1 MPDFFKPKKQILK
14 TPEQAYSELL
24 GGSTENQV
32 VEIDISLIDEI
43 DDQPQSI
50 HQDKIENIAESMK
63 HIGQIDPVTV
73 VKSKKEGRYVLLAGR
88 HRKRACLLNGQKS
101 VKAIIKNETDPDKQR
116 LILLATNNDRNT
128 DYLPS
133 ELAFSYAEQSELLK
147 KLGSKSTVSAIA
159 EQNNTNRK
167 AVHRHIRLTYL
178 IKPLFNKVDSG
189 AITVGAGYELSFL
202 SEEQQISL
210 LNFIL
215 NNASVC
221 QKIDKDIARR
231 IRLEPDNLQEIF
243 YQKVDVPV
251 LFEEADIEEENIE
264 IEPLEAEKE
273 KVNNSS
279 EKVINPEPSN
289 RKCPTVGHLNE
300 KEQLPNELIMTL
312 SATVLNCTSSVLK
325 YYATAFPT
333 TAESVN
339 MFSQR
344 FKNFSASGNTQNYVP
359 YQEYQNCEYKLK
371 FLKKQLEFY
380 LNNNKYTVAYNE
392 LDEFIRRYLRKFF
405 PKEKLVELISNT

>member
-1 MPDFFKPKKQILK
+1 M
-14 TPEQAYSELL
+14 
-24 GGSTENQV
+24 
-32 VEIDISLIDEI
+32 
-43 DDQPQSI
+43 
-50 HQDKIENIAESMK
+50 
-63 HIGQIDPVTV
+63 
-73 VKSKKEGRYVLLAGR
+73 KSKKEGRYVLLAGR

-178 IKPLFNKVDSG
+178 IKPLLNKVDSG

-243 YQKVDVPV
+243 YPKVDVPV
-251 LFEEADIEEENIE
+251 LFEEADIEEENIG

-279 EKVINPEPSN
+279 EKVINPETSN
-289 RKCPTVGHLNE
+289 RKCPTVGHLKE

>member
-1 MPDFFKPKKQILK
+1 M
-14 TPEQAYSELL
+14 
-24 GGSTENQV
+24 
-32 VEIDISLIDEI
+32 
-43 DDQPQSI
+43 
-50 HQDKIENIAESMK
+50 
-63 HIGQIDPVTV
+63 
-73 VKSKKEGRYVLLAGR
+73 
-88 HRKRACLLNGQKS
+88 
-101 VKAIIKNETDPDKQR
+101 
-116 LILLATNNDRNT
+116 ATNNDRNT

-178 IKPLFNKVDSG
+178 IKPLLNKVDSG

-251 LFEEADIEEENIE
+251 LFEEEADIEEENIE
-264 IEPLEAEKE
+264 IEPLKAEKE

-279 EKVINPEPSN
+279 EKAIKPEPN
-289 RKCPTVGHLNE
+289 NHKCPTVGHLKE
-300 KEQLPNELIMTL
+300 KEQLPNELTMTL

-344 FKNFSASGNTQNYVP
+344 FKNFSANGNTQNYVP